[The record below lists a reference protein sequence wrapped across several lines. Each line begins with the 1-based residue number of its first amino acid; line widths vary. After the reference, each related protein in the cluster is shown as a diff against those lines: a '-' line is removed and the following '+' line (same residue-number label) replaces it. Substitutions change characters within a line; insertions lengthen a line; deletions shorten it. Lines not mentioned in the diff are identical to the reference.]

1 MKKGV
6 LVEVIDVDIKS
17 PYKGLQVSH
26 VGWMGQRAKTGIG
39 SSSGWIEN
47 GSPPDSLANSYF
59 VDVVIINL
67 LSFQ

>member
-26 VGWMGQRAKTGIG
+26 MFYLIGRVYQR
-39 SSSGWIEN
+39 
-47 GSPPDSLANSYF
+47 DL
-59 VDVVIINL
+59 
-67 LSFQ
+67 

>member
-26 VGWMGQRAKTGIG
+26 MFYLIMIG
-39 SSSGWIEN
+39 RVYRR
-47 GSPPDSLANSYF
+47 DL
-59 VDVVIINL
+59 
-67 LSFQ
+67 

>member
-26 VGWMGQRAKTGIG
+26 VFYLIAIGRVGQRV
-39 SSSGWIEN
+39 
-47 GSPPDSLANSYF
+47 L
-59 VDVVIINL
+59 
-67 LSFQ
+67 